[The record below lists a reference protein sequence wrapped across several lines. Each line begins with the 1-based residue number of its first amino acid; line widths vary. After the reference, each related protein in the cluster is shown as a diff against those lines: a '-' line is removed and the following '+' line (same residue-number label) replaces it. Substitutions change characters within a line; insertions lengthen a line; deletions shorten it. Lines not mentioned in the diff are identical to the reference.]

1 MKLANLK
8 KVAVGATLATAS
20 ALSMADGISDAT
32 TTITAEIGKVA
43 PVVSSAEVVEKPS
56 VSKNDSSVLVMG
68 GKSQQNLMYDGY
80 VEAGK
85 EFSPNGGVVGS
96 N

>member
-43 PVVSSAEVVEKPS
+43 PVVSAVGVALIG
-56 VSKNDSSVLVMG
+56 VYVLIKAFRLVTGFMRG
-68 GKSQQNLMYDGY
+68 
-80 VEAGK
+80 
-85 EFSPNGGVVGS
+85 
-96 N
+96 